1 MTTQPSIYGKIMDEV
16 FTTVESIGI
25 ERTCQIL
32 QDAKA
37 KSLMLS
43 DDTIDFFL
51 EITCSQVGITK
62 DVLLYGNERNDE
74 RKIALSLSIYFIKEE
89 LKYSYKQLKM
99 VFNKDESA
107 LHRYYNYVK
116 HKAIKPK
123 SDFEKI
129 LETNFKKINILIT
142 EKKQKNGN
150 K

>member
-1 MTTQPSIYGKIMDEV
+1 MSLPPSIYGKIMDEV

-25 ERTCQIL
+25 DRTCQIL

-51 EITCSQVGITK
+51 EITCNQVGITK

-74 RKIALSLSIYFIKEE
+74 RKMALSLSIYFIKEE

-99 VFNKDESA
+99 VFNKDV
-107 LHRYYNYVK
+107 RYNKNAVEVLN
-116 HKAIKPK
+116 IFLGK
-123 SDFEKI
+123 SHVLLEGKI
-129 LETNFKKINILIT
+129 QDPLQVLDTL
-142 EKKQKNGN
+142 
-150 K
+150 